1 MRPFVSGLPA
11 ICNPSGLGPLSAAAA
26 SLGVDRDE
34 HTRFVAQSLRF
45 AAASGDQPDIVRS
58 ASAGLGALASI
69 GDTGALA
76 VLFDVGADAPN
87 AARDPIAL
95 VIGSVAMRHP
105 TTVLGHLATRADL
118 DVAVLLLRD
127 AFDMLDEDLE
137 EEHFFMTARTAFWAA
152 TEGSPA
158 RAATDALITMLEF

>member
-1 MRPFVSGLPA
+1 
-11 ICNPSGLGPLSAAAA
+11 
-26 SLGVDRDE
+26 
-34 HTRFVAQSLRF
+34 
-45 AAASGDQPDIVRS
+45 
-58 ASAGLGALASI
+58 
-69 GDTGALA
+69 
-76 VLFDVGADAPN
+76 
-87 AARDPIAL
+87 
-95 VIGSVAMRHP
+95 MRHP